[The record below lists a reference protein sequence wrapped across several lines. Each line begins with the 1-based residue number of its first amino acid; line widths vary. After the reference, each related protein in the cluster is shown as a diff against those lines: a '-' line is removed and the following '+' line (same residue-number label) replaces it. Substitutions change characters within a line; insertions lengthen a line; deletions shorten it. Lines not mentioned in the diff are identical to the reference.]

1 MDKVNLQV
9 SEKTQELIV
18 RTGTAEPVAEF
29 RKGIEING
37 TLSVPRIHLENPP
50 KWLTNKSII
59 SASISEETN
68 ADSVLSFSYLKVNRE
83 NGTILFVEDAG
94 NQWQNKYQG
103 KLELHP
109 DFEKFGINTGKSYT
123 TFELASII
131 KMNRTLFETKDK
143 AMILVK
149 ILRNFKGKVDKDLEN
164 ADDGRGNR
172 KILINQIVE
181 SNIPESFNL
190 HLPIFK
196 GYEKQTIEI
205 EIEIDANDMSCR
217 LISPEAN
224 DYVSETKDALID
236 AEIEQIRSLFS
247 ALRIFEV

>member
-9 SEKTQELIV
+9 GEKTQELIL

-50 KWLTNKSII
+50 KWLTDKSI
-59 SASISEETN
+59 ANTESEP
-68 ADSVLSFSYLKVNRE
+68 DSVLNFSYLQVNRE
-83 NGTILFVEDAG
+83 AGTILFVEDAG
-94 NQWQNKYQG
+94 NQWQNEYKG

-123 TFELASII
+123 TYDLAALI

-149 ILRNFKGKVDKDLEN
+149 ELRNFKGKVDKDLEN

-196 GYEKQTIEI
+196 GCDKQTIEV
-205 EIEIDANDMSCR
+205 EIEIDASDFSCR

-224 DYVSETKDALID
+224 DYVNETKDNLID
-236 AEIEQIRSLFS
+236 AEIEQIKELFS
-247 ALRIFEV
+247 TLRIFEV